1 TPRRG
6 RGAGRAGSGEP
17 WRQCPAAAR
26 GRASLSRLQASAQRS
41 SPRHSAGVDSTP
53 PHLPSGAGRE
63 KRSLRTPGYPAQHS
77 RSSFRTGEVM
87 SRFLAGGCLVLVAV
101 LQLTACSVAG
111 AEPSDILTAWT
122 APHASS
128 PQDRSPLLAHEMRRL
143 LAAAATQDSALA
155 PWQRE
160 FM

>member
-1 TPRRG
+1 
-6 RGAGRAGSGEP
+6 
-17 WRQCPAAAR
+17 
-26 GRASLSRLQASAQRS
+26 
-41 SPRHSAGVDSTP
+41 
-53 PHLPSGAGRE
+53 
-63 KRSLRTPGYPAQHS
+63 
-77 RSSFRTGEVM
+77 
-87 SRFLAGGCLVLVAV
+87 GCLVLVAV

-160 FM
+160 SMLGMARAGRAGLGGGEPEQATPTDREALSSADGTWLQEPPPTTREGHSAIYDPVRDRMVVFGGFGGGFYFNHLTNDVWALSLTGRPTWTQL